1 MEKSII
7 TTGKTIDDAV
17 EAALRQLGLTRDDV
31 TYQVIS
37 LPKSGLFGTG
47 AVPAKVQVTYEAPD
61 LRPAAKA
68 EAAPK
73 AEPKP
78 EKKEEAAAP
87 RIALSSA
94 SRSKPKAPAAPKA
107 EVKKPEPKPEAP
119 KPAPKAE
126 PAPKAVEK
134 KHEVKKPAEKKPVEK
149 KAEKPAAP
157 KPERAPKADAA
168 PRAPKV
174 PAAERTYTPAEP
186 GSNEEKIEQFI
197 KGLLENMGS
206 KAVPHAWSDGEGS
219 YRVELTGEG
228 LGFLIGRRGETLD
241 AIQHLANYA
250 VNRSVDGHVRIN
262 VDAESYREKRE
273 DSLRRYARKKA
284 QQVLKNRRRTTLE
297 PMNAYERHV
306 IHASLQDMDNITTH
320 STGTEPNRRVVIEYV
335 R

>member
-17 EAALRQLGLTRDDV
+17 NAALTQLGLTRDDV
-31 TYQVIS
+31 TYQVLA
-37 LPKSGLFGTG
+37 LPKSGFFGIG

-61 LRPAAKA
+61 LKP
-68 EAAPK
+68 AAPK

-78 EKKEEAAAP
+78 EKQEESVPAPKVEAAP

-94 SRSKPKAPAAPKA
+94 SRSKPKAAAKPAEKKPAAAPAPKA
-107 EVKKPEPKPEAP
+107 DAASKPVEKKPEP
-119 KPAPKAE
+119 
-126 PAPKAVEK
+126 V
-134 KHEVKKPAEKKPVEK
+134 KPAEKKPVEK
-149 KAEKPAAP
+149 KAEKPVEKKAP
-157 KPERAPKADAA
+157 RAERAP
-168 PRAPKV
+168 RAEKK
-174 PAAERTYTPAEP
+174 AERTYAPAAP
-186 GSNEEKIEQFI
+186 GSNEEKIEAFI

-206 KAVPHAWSDGEGS
+206 QAVPHAWSDGENS
-219 YRVELTGEG
+219 YRVDLTGEG

-241 AIQHLANYA
+241 AIQHLTNYA

-262 VDAESYREKRE
+262 VDAECYREKRE